1 MKITLLSLLI
11 LLSGISCQTNPCKM
25 TADEFEVKGSYLGK
39 VHLSMKEACPVYV
52 SIEGV
57 FSKSSIVDFH
67 TIYPINL
74 EKEFKKDITNL
85 PNKSLRKHPNI
96 NRSVLVELMIR
107 IAKSKNDESIDSICQ
122 MVAEESGIQGNET
135 NTAGELL
142 RKGMEDFQ
150 SRSKVKR
157 NKQP

>member
-39 VHLSMKEACPVYV
+39 VHLSTKEVCPVYIT
-52 SIEGV
+52 IEGV

-74 EKEFKKDITNL
+74 EKEYKKDGIYIRFNYTVSRAMSPEGCATDGVVSLENVE
-85 PNKSLRKHPNI
+85 KS
-96 NRSVLVELMIR
+96 
-107 IAKSKNDESIDSICQ
+107 
-122 MVAEESGIQGNET
+122 NEKEGT
-135 NTAGELL
+135 
-142 RKGMEDFQ
+142 KFQ
-150 SRSKVKR
+150 
-157 NKQP
+157 

>member
-39 VHLSMKEACPVYV
+39 VHLSKKEACPVYV

-74 EKEFKKDITNL
+74 EKEFKKDGIYIRFNYTVSRAMS
-85 PNKSLRKHPNI
+85 PEGCTTDGVVSLEN
-96 NRSVLVELMIR
+96 VEK
-107 IAKSKNDESIDSICQ
+107 AKATEGTK
-122 MVAEESGIQGNET
+122 
-135 NTAGELL
+135 
-142 RKGMEDFQ
+142 FQ
-150 SRSKVKR
+150 
-157 NKQP
+157 